1 MFRNVV
7 AVGAGAVG
15 SYYGGLLA
23 RAGVPVTLVAR
34 AAHAEAINK
43 DGLFLDTTTFK
54 ETVRVKAT
62 TDMAAVRDADLV
74 LLCVKTLDTVTAA
87 REAKAQMNPDA
98 VMISMQNGVD
108 NAERIKEELGF
119 DVISAAVYVAASVP
133 KPGTL
138 KHSGRG
144 EIVMGGPFPEALL
157 KKIADMFSGA
167 GMPCRVSADLPL
179 EMWSKLVMNG
189 TYNALS
195 ALTGCTYG
203 VLVSDPSAVNI
214 MMILA
219 DEIVAVAKAKGIK
232 LDLEDMKDRVRKLGP
247 SMPGTLSS
255 TQQDL
260 ARGKLTEIDSLNG
273 YIAAQGKR
281 YGVATPMNAAMHSL
295 VRLREGRTAAA

>member
-1 MFRNVV
+1 MFKNVV
-7 AVGAGAVG
+7 VVGAGAVG

-23 RAGVPVTLVAR
+23 RAGVPVTLIGR
-34 AAHAEAINK
+34 AAHVDAINK

-54 ETVRVKAT
+54 ETVRLPAT
-62 TDMAAVRDADLV
+62 TDMKVLRDADLV
-74 LLCVKTLDTVTAA
+74 LLCVKTLDTVSAA
-87 REAKAQMNPDA
+87 REAKAEMRKDT

-119 DVISAAVYVAASVP
+119 DVISAAVYVAAAVP

-144 EIVMGGPFPEALL
+144 EVVIGGPFPEALF
-157 KKIADMFSGA
+157 KSVAEMFSGA
-167 GMPCRVSADLPL
+167 GIPCRVSANLPL

-203 VLVSDPSAVNI
+203 VLVSDPSAVDV

-219 DEIVAVAKAKGIK
+219 DEIVAVAKAKGIM
-232 LDLEDMKDRVRKLGP
+232 LDLDEMKDKVRKLGP
-247 SMPGTLSS
+247 SMPATLSS

-273 YIAAQGKR
+273 YIAAQGER
-281 YGVATPMNAAMHSL
+281 YGIATPMNAAMHSL
-295 VRLREGRTAAA
+295 VRLREGRKPA

>member
-1 MFRNVV
+1 MFKNVV

-23 RAGVPVTLVAR
+23 RAGVPVTLIAR
-34 AAHAEAINK
+34 PAHVDAINK

-62 TDMAAVRDADLV
+62 ADMSAVKDADLV
-74 LLCVKTLDTVTAA
+74 LLCVKTLDTVSAA
-87 REAKAQMNPDA
+87 REAKAFMRANTPM
-98 VMISMQNGVD
+98 VSMQNGVD
-108 NAERIKEELGF
+108 NADRIKEELGF
-119 DVISAAVYVAASVP
+119 DVISAAVYVAASIP

-144 EIVMGGPFPEALL
+144 ELVLGGPFSEALF
-157 KKIADMFSGA
+157 KGIAEMFIGA
-167 GMPCRVSADLPL
+167 GIPCRISANLPL
-179 EMWSKLVMNG
+179 EMWTKLVMNG

-214 MMILA
+214 MMILT
-219 DEIVAVAKAKGIK
+219 DEIVAVAKAKGIV
-232 LDLEDMKDRVRKLGP
+232 LDAEDMKDKVRKLGP
-247 SMPGTLSS
+247 SMPATLSS

-260 ARGKLTEIDSLNG
+260 ARGKLTEIDALNG
-273 YIAAQGKR
+273 YIAAQGQR
-281 YGVATPMNAAMHSL
+281 YGIATPMNAAMHSL
-295 VRLREGRTAAA
+295 VRLREGRKPA